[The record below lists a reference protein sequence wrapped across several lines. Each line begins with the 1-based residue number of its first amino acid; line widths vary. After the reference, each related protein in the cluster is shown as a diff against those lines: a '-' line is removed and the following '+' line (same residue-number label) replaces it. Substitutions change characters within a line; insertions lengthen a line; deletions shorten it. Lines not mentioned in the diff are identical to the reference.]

1 MSAFRPEPEYEH
13 GAQPKTGVLLV
24 NLGTPEAPTRKA
36 LKRYLK
42 EFLSDRYVIE
52 IPKALWQP
60 ILRLVILNSR
70 PRKSAQK
77 YAQIWLPEG
86 SPLRVH
92 TARQAEMLRGYLGEC
107 VKSTV
112 LVNYAMRYGA
122 PSISAKLDQLRK
134 ERCER
139 ILLVPLFPQYS
150 AATTGSAFAKVYEW
164 ARNVRNQPSLR
175 FLKHYHDHPK
185 YIAAL
190 AQSIRDYWMKTGR
203 PAQLVMSFHGMP
215 RRTLKLGDPYHCECQ
230 KTGRLLAEAL
240 GLEEKN
246 YQVCFQSRFGRSE
259 WLQPYTSEVLKELG
273 WNKVGR
279 VDVVCPGF
287 VSDCLETLEEIAIEG
302 KTVFLLAGG
311 CEFHYIPCL
320 NERDD
325 WLHALTQIA
334 LENLSGW
341 VSETKESV
349 SRAARESK
357 MRALARGSEK

>member
-1 MSAFRPEPEYEH
+1 MSIFRPEPPHEH
-13 GAQPKTGVLLV
+13 GTPPKTAVLLI
-24 NLGTPEAPTRKA
+24 NLGTPDAPTRKA
-36 LKRYLK
+36 LKHYLR
-42 EFLSDRYVIE
+42 EFLSDPYVIE

-60 ILRLVILNSR
+60 ILRLFILNTR
-70 PRKSAQK
+70 PQKSARK

-86 SPLRVH
+86 SPLKAY
-92 TARQAEMLRGYLGEC
+92 TERQTQMLRGYLGDRL
-107 VKSTV
+107 KSALFV
-112 LVNYAMRYGA
+112 DYAMRYGT
-122 PSISAKLDQLRK
+122 PSIPAKLDQLKK

-139 ILLVPLFPQYS
+139 ILIVPLFPHYS

-164 ARNVRNQPSLR
+164 ASRLRNQPSLR
-175 FLKHYHDHPK
+175 FVKHYHDHPK

-203 PAQLVMSFHGMP
+203 PAHLVMSFHGMP
-215 RRTLKLGDPYHCECQ
+215 RRTLERGDPYHCECQ

-246 YQVCFQSRFGRSE
+246 YQVCFQSRFGRAE
-259 WLQPYTSEVLKELG
+259 WLQPYTSDALKELG

-302 KTVFLLAGG
+302 KTVFLQAGG
-311 CEFHYIPCL
+311 LEFHYIPCL

-325 WLHALTQIA
+325 WLHALKEIA
-334 LENLSGW
+334 LENLGGW
-341 VSETKESV
+341 VTESMESA

-357 MRALARGSEK
+357 TRALAMGAEK